1 MIPEM
6 CGLEIDVNDIKIFKK
21 SYFSSFLQ
29 CIPQVIIFVS
39 TEKILDSLLWG
50 A

>member
-1 MIPEM
+1 MVPKM
-6 CGLEIDVNDIKIFKK
+6 CGLEIDVNDIKIFEK

-29 CIPQVIIFVS
+29 VIISVS